1 MVLLAPAFLLKPED
15 EGRWSV
21 VLRLPNGFEKELL
34 TATPAEHLIA
44 ASEVDYREY
53 RKKVQDLW
61 DYHPLFEVGNVTLQ
75 KDFKNFVAE
84 VFSLPS
90 TLIGIDPASYY
101 ILNDLLER
109 ALQQKDAGPPM
120 FLPNVGAQ
128 LLEILKL
135 PVRTQVRLRNAMEI
149 AFDGMERATQQERYQ
164 KLIGTY
170 PELAPLCNPELL
182 PDESVEGEIY
192 IAYSSYALWGLEFA
206 LYFKQDRQRIARCD
220 YCWGYFIPKTKKET
234 HYCDRIT
241 DGFPCK
247 ARGARF
253 KRNLNAEQDEALL
266 AYNRLRD
273 RMYARMQRYTS
284 APEFDRQNLI
294 SMDYLQ
300 YSDWSE
306 NARLARN
313 DYLEGKLTSEEFLQ
327 KIDVMHDLKDYAV
340 EEAKTPPATTA
351 WQRRVAANIDFD
363 PEQHYPKEMMYLD
376 MSKKNPKWQILSADD
391 LRRRDQEGHQSLR
404 DKYGKNTE
412 RNKNAGGHFHLK

>member
-1 MVLLAPAFLLKPED
+1 M
-15 EGRWSV
+15 
-21 VLRLPNGFEKELL
+21 
-34 TATPAEHLIA
+34 
-44 ASEVDYREY
+44 
-53 RKKVQDLW
+53 
-61 DYHPLFEVGNVTLQ
+61 
-75 KDFKNFVAE
+75 
-84 VFSLPS
+84 
-90 TLIGIDPASYY
+90 
-101 ILNDLLER
+101 
-109 ALQQKDAGPPM
+109 
-120 FLPNVGAQ
+120 
-128 LLEILKL
+128 
-135 PVRTQVRLRNAMEI
+135 
-149 AFDGMERATQQERYQ
+149 
-164 KLIGTY
+164 
-170 PELAPLCNPELL
+170 
-182 PDESVEGEIY
+182 
-192 IAYSSYALWGLEFA
+192 
-206 LYFKQDRQRIARCD
+206 
-220 YCWGYFIPKTKKET
+220 
-234 HYCDRIT
+234 
-241 DGFPCK
+241 
-247 ARGARF
+247 
-253 KRNLNAEQDEALL
+253 L
-266 AYNRLRD
+266 AYKRLRD

-327 KIDVMHDLKDYAV
+327 KIDVMHDLEDYAV